1 MTVSRPQDSSFQPT
15 WQPATWRAYQSIR
28 DLPELD
34 PKLFFHRGYLLI
46 DRMPQSLNHAR
57 INDLFPSL
65 FFQWFI
71 RRDQSFN
78 AYRRCRLERPDQQ
91 AACPDQV
98 LYVGE
103 PAVEWQRQIQTSL
116 DLTHHRIPDLIVEVL
131 DEVLISDLGKKKL
144 YGALGLQ
151 EYWVI
156 DLSSLRATIQRLGPE
171 GRFIPTEIST
181 VLPGLPAAVLE
192 GAMIHTLEEGSRGA
206 SRWLQEQIGKYG

>member
-1 MTVSRPQDSSFQPT
+1 MTASLPQDSSFQPT
-15 WQPATWRAYQSIR
+15 WQPATWSTYLSIR

-46 DRMPQSLNHAR
+46 DRVPQSLNHTR

-65 FFQWFI
+65 FFQWFT
-71 RRDQSFN
+71 RQGQSFN
-78 AYRRCRLERPDQQ
+78 AYRRCRLEKPDHQ

-98 LYVGE
+98 LYIDQPTV
-103 PAVEWQRQIQTSL
+103 AWQRQTQPSL
-116 DLTHHRIPDLIVEVL
+116 DLTQHRVPNLIVEVL

-156 DLSSLRATIQRLGPE
+156 DLSSLRATVQRLGPDD
-171 GRFIPTEIST
+171 RYIPTEIST
-181 VLPGLPAAVLE
+181 ALPGLPAAVLE
-192 GAMIHTLEEGSRGA
+192 EAVIHILEEGSGGA
-206 SRWLQEQIGKYG
+206 NRWLQEQISKYG